1 MPSVL
6 QQQEQCWAIREGGDT
21 SDGVRGSI
29 AGGLEDRQQFKT
41 KRRARGENV
50 GDENGRR
57 EGERETF
64 TKAPG
69 TSLVK
74 ETIPRKQRKST

>member
-6 QQQEQCWAIREGGDT
+6 QQQKQRWAIREGDDT

-29 AGGLEDRQQFKT
+29 AGGQEDRQQFKT
-41 KRRARGENV
+41 KRARGENV

-64 TKAPG
+64 TKTPG
-69 TSLVK
+69 TGLVK
-74 ETIPRKQRKST
+74 ETIPREQRKWT